1 MMGKFSKKFA
11 ASNLSNVINRKKSS
25 MNILSKY
32 ENSINT
38 AYNADVLNAEIDWC
52 VRVFEARLD
61 QYFSADDDP
70 KKLIDIY
77 EICPPELD
85 IENISDDS
93 SIDHRFTELSDT
105 AYVRSPLTEFINR
118 YGLTFDERI
127 ILIMALL
134 PHVRPSALDIFFIQ
148 NKNLG
153 RPYTE
158 FGGWSGKNHQG
169 FLPTCETVAFVIAGD
184 NLHKRIEVQSLLRDD
199 HPFFKSG
206 VLRIEHHET
215 AEPFWAGELHM
226 TDEYILQFT
235 TGQIHKPDYSTSF
248 PAKLITS
255 KLSWNDCVLA
265 PDVREDIAAIETWIN
280 HSRHI
285 MIDWGLE
292 KNIKPGYRCLFY
304 GPPGTGKTLTATLIG
319 ANTGLDVYRV
329 DLSMVVSKYIGET
342 EKNLANIFNQA
353 QTKNWILFFDE
364 ADALFS
370 KRTQTNSSN
379 DRHANQEVA
388 YLLQRI
394 EDCPNVVILASNLK
408 SNIDEAFMR
417 RFQSVIYFPMPGP
430 EQRLQLWNGLF
441 PNVERIGAD
450 VNFGEL
456 AEEFELSGGS
466 LINAARYAVLQALQN
481 GRNAVL
487 QEDLMLGVKKEMWK
501 EGRVV

>member
-1 MMGKFSKKFA
+1 MNTTSKFEYSP
-11 ASNLSNVINRKKSS
+11 
-25 MNILSKY
+25 
-32 ENSINT
+32 ET
-38 AYNADVLNAEIDWC
+38 AVNADILNAEIDWC
-52 VRVFEARLD
+52 IRIFENRLD

-70 KKLIDIY
+70 KKHIDIY

-85 IENISDDS
+85 MEKVSGYS
-93 SIDHRFTELSDT
+93 SIECQFTEALDT
-105 AYVRSPLTEFINR
+105 TNTKSPIAEFITR
-118 YGLTFDERI
+118 YGLSFDERI
-127 ILIMALL
+127 ILMMALI
-134 PHVRPSALDIFFIQ
+134 PHIRPSALDIFFIQ

-169 FLPTCETVAFVIAGD
+169 FLPTCETVAFVLAGD
-184 NLHKRIEVQSLLRDD
+184 NLGKRIEIQTLLSDE
-199 HPFFKSG
+199 HPLFRSG
-206 VLRIEHHET
+206 VLRIEHHENG
-215 AEPFWAGELHM
+215 EPFWAGELHM
-226 TDEYILQFT
+226 ADEYITQFT

-255 KLSWNDCVLA
+255 KLTWNDCVLA
-265 PDVREDIAAIETWIN
+265 PDVKEDVAAIGTWIN

-430 EQRLQLWNGLF
+430 EQRLQLWKGLF
-441 PNVERIGAD
+441 PNAERVGAD
-450 VNFGEL
+450 VKFESL

-466 LINAARYAVLQALQN
+466 LINAARYAVLQALQS
-481 GRNAVL
+481 GRTAVS
-487 QEDLMLGVKKEMWK
+487 QEDLLLGVRKEMWK